1 MKDIHNA
8 DCKGHSPEMVEV
20 FNEEERKSREEE
32 KYFRR
37 EYGPR
42 KSRAA
47 ANPVAKKATE
57 KRKAQRKRAKA
68 ARRANR

>member
-1 MKDIHNA
+1 MNDTSFTER
-8 DCKGHSPEMVEV
+8 KGDRPEMVEV
-20 FNEEERKSREEE
+20 FNEAERKSREEE

-47 ANPVAKKATE
+47 ANPVAKRATE

-68 ARRANR
+68 ARRTNR

>member
-1 MKDIHNA
+1 MKDTHNA
-8 DCKGHSPEMVEV
+8 ERKEHSPEMVEV
-20 FNEEERKSREEE
+20 FNEAETKSREADE
-32 KYFRR
+32 YFRR
-37 EYGPR
+37 AYGPR

-47 ANPVAKKATE
+47 ANPVAKRATE